1 MICLKVTQRHLRLA
15 LKLILKAYKAELM
28 IVLLQYG
35 FLKCE

>member
-28 IVLLQYG
+28 IV
-35 FLKCE
+35 CSVAIWVS